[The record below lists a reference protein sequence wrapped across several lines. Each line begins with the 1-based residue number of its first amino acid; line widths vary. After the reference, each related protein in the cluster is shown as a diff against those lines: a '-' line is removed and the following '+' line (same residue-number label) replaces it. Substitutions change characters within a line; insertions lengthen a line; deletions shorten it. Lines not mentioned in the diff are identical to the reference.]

1 MKFIIYI
8 FILIF
13 FSQKIV
19 SEEDSH
25 SKENCVGDIRILQ
38 VVECVLDHSP
48 EYKVARFEIGAMEGK
63 KKVAGYLFPSNP
75 FISVTQAGRKGSGG
89 DLFSSEKGVYYN
101 GEVMVSQEIFISSQR
116 SIRLKIAG
124 SELSSA
130 EKKLLSVERNTIA
143 EALNASI
150 IYQFAKEETSL
161 YEALFK
167 ISDDIFRVIRTRSEK
182 GLSPPI
188 ESDLAESEK
197 LKAYRLLQIAKR
209 NQEKAKIN
217 LTVMMGV
224 KKKYRLEITDTIGEP
239 KYIKQRDDDLL
250 EYALTNRPEVESL
263 DFLVQASS
271 RRLDLLYKEK
281 IPNPIVSAYVQKD
294 GFNENVVG
302 GRVSMPLRVW
312 RDQSGEIQES
322 KYRVEQAKSVSEVN
336 RHTITMEVLKASND
350 FESLK
355 SELET
360 YSPELLKK
368 VESNID
374 FLKKAL
380 MQGQVNLKEALLL
393 QQSFLNLKVNL
404 LGTRLQFALSGI
416 ELIRAWG
423 YPMISYKEVEN
434 E

>member
-1 MKFIIYI
+1 MKFIIVI
-8 FILIF
+8 FLLSF

-19 SEEDSH
+19 SEDDSH
-25 SKENCVGDIRILQ
+25 FKENCLGDIRILQ

-63 KKVAGYLFPSNP
+63 KRVAGYLFPSNP
-75 FISVTQAGRKGSGG
+75 YISITQAGRKGPGG
-89 DLFSSEKGVYYN
+89 DLLSSEKGVYYN
-101 GEVMVSQEIFISSQR
+101 GEVMVSQEIFMSSQR

-143 EALNASI
+143 EALNASV
-150 IYQFAKEETSL
+150 IYQFAREETLL
-161 YEALFK
+161 YEALYK

-209 NQEKAKIN
+209 NQERAKIN

-224 KKKYRLEITDTIGEP
+224 GKKYRLEITDTIGEP
-239 KYIKQRDDDLL
+239 KYIKQRDEDLL
-250 EYALTNRPEVESL
+250 EYALSHRPEVESL
-263 DFLVQASS
+263 EFLVQASS

-302 GRVSMPLRVW
+302 GRISMPLRVW

-368 VESNID
+368 VESNIE

-416 ELIRAWG
+416 ELIRASG
-423 YPMISYKEVEN
+423 YPMISYKEVVN

>member
-1 MKFIIYI
+1 MKLLIYI
-8 FILIF
+8 ILLSF
-13 FSQKIV
+13 FSQKIF
-19 SEEDSH
+19 SEGDSH
-25 SKENCVGDIRILQ
+25 TKENCLGDLKILQ

-63 KKVAGYLFPSNP
+63 KRVAGYLFPSNP
-75 FISVTQAGRKGSGG
+75 YITITQAGRKGSGG
-89 DLFSSEKGVYYN
+89 DLLSSEKGVYYN
-101 GEVMVSQEIFISSQR
+101 GEAMVSQEIFMSSQR

-143 EALNASI
+143 EALNASV
-150 IYQFAKEETSL
+150 IYQFAKEETLL
-161 YEALFK
+161 YQALYK

-197 LKAYRLLQIAKR
+197 LKAFHLLQIAKR

-224 KKKYRLEITDTIGEP
+224 GKKYRLEITDTIGEP
-239 KYIKQRDDDLL
+239 KYIKQRDEDLL
-250 EYALTNRPEVESL
+250 EYALSHRPEVESL

-271 RRLDLLYKEK
+271 RKLDLLYKEK
-281 IPNPIVSAYVQKD
+281 IPNPVLSAYFQKD
-294 GFNENVVG
+294 GFNENVIG

-322 KYRVEQAKSVSEVN
+322 KYRVEQVKSVSEVN

-368 VESNID
+368 VEINID

-416 ELIRAWG
+416 ELIRASG
-423 YPMISYKEVEN
+423 YPMISYKEVVN